1 MNLLKTHDT
10 KPVHRNPLHSYT
22 VMTNKQKKKK
32 KKKKTEKDIKE
43 SIPLTISTVTAKH
56 EIPRD
61 KPT

>member
-22 VMTNKQKKKK
+22 VMTNKQTN
-32 KKKKTEKDIKE
+32 KKKTEKDIKE

>member
-22 VMTNKQKKKK
+22 VMTNKQT

>member
-1 MNLLKTHDT
+1 MNLLKTQET

-22 VMTNKQKKKK
+22 LMT
-32 KKKKTEKDIKE
+32 KKKTEKEIKE